1 MIFVSSIK
9 YQLDEVLFLEN
20 DDNEIKDRDVIEK

>member
-9 YQLDEVLFLEN
+9 HQLDEVLFLEN